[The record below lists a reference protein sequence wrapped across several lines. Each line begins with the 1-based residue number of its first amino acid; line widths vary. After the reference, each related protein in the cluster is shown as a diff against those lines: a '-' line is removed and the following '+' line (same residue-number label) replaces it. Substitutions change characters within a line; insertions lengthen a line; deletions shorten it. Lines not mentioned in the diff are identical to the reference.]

1 MINRPVRK
9 AHQRGFTLIEAM
21 IVVVIVAILAAI
33 AYPSYLEQI
42 RKANRSVAKS
52 GLLEVANKQLH
63 YFFSKRDYVG
73 ISQLYNVASGNTA
86 IYFDK
91 SGVGSF
97 STTAGAVYAVSVTQ
111 TNNSTCGGAPCF
123 TLEAAPQGDQASDAC
138 GTFILTSNNKR
149 DVSNSSSTPASKCW

>member
-1 MINRPVRK
+1 MINRPIRK
-9 AHQRGFTLIEAM
+9 ARQRGFTLIEAM

-52 GLLEVANKQLH
+52 GLLEVANKQMH
-63 YFFSKRDYVG
+63 YFFSERGYG
-73 ISQLYNVASGNTA
+73 AISQLYNVAFGNTA

-97 STTAGAVYAVSVTQ
+97 SAAGAVYAVSVTE

>member
-1 MINRPVRK
+1 MINRPIRK
-9 AHQRGFTLIEAM
+9 ARQRGFTLIEAM

-52 GLLEVANKQLH
+52 GLLEVANKQMH
-63 YFFSKRDYVG
+63 YFFSERGYGG
-73 ISQLYNVASGNTA
+73 ISQLYNLTSGNT

-97 STTAGAVYAVSVTQ
+97 SAAGAVYAVSVTE

>member
-1 MINRPVRK
+1 MMNRPLRK
-9 AHQRGFTLIEAM
+9 SKQRGFTLIEAM

-63 YFFSKRDYVG
+63 YFFSKREYVG
-73 ISQLYNVASGNTA
+73 ISQLYNVSSGNDA

-97 STTAGAVYAVSVTQ
+97 STAGAVYAVSVAY
-111 TNNSTCGGAPCF
+111 TNDANCGGAPCF
-123 TLEAAPQGDQASDAC
+123 TLQAAPQGDQQASDAC

-149 DVSNSSSTPASKCW
+149 DVINSTGTPASKCW